1 MHRDQLRPK
10 GSCSTMFASRSGP
23 VDTIASGQPDEFFQR
38 AQVGAGGGGQLVPL
52 GDAVRVFAPAGE
64 LEVHRRAFFPAG
76 GVERRVFGALA
87 AVFVGD
93 AHLQRLHAVEDV
105 ELGDAQAGDAVD
117 RDRALERDDVHP
129 AAAARAAGGGAEFLA
144 ALADALADFVVEF
157 GRERA
162 AADARGVGLGDAEH
176 VVDRIRADAGA
187 GERAA
192 DGGVGRGDVRIGA
205 VVDVEQRA
213 LRAFEQHAL
222 RPACAARGGC
232 RRRRTSSVR
241 RIRRMP
247 ALRRASSGSRP
258 LRPSRYWVST
268 KLW

>member
-1 MHRDQLRPK
+1 MPC
-10 GSCSTMFASRSGP
+10 G
-23 VDTIASGQPDEFFQR
+23 V
-38 AQVGAGGGGQLVPL
+38 LVP
-52 GDAVRVFAPAGE
+52 ARE
-64 LEVHRRAFFPAG
+64 LQVHRRAFFPAG

-93 AHLQRLHAVEDV
+93 ADLQLLHAVEDV

-117 RDRALERDDVHP
+117 GDRALERDDVHP
-129 AAAARAAGGGAEFLA
+129 AAAARTAGGGAVFLA
-144 ALADALADFVVEF
+144 AVADALADFVVEL

-176 VVDRIRADAGA
+176 VVDRIGADAGA

-205 VVDVEQRA
+205 VVDVEQRT

-222 RPACAARGGC
+222 ALLAQLVEDAGDVGLHRLDVFAEGQRFVERLLEVDGLDAQVLGQHEVVVVE
-232 RRRRTSSVR
+232 RRRAASR
-241 RIRRMP
+241 RVPSDSCRSATRMP
-247 ALRRASSGSRP
+247 RRATLSS
-258 LRPSRYWVST
+258 
-268 KLW
+268 